1 MHACSE
7 EPLGGGGVGREATQ
21 THTTRTHTPRQS
33 QPLSPCYLF
42 QERAMLAEKSHTHT
56 QHTTHNTQH
65 TTHTHRGEINRSH
78 RVSLSRSGRWW
89 PRSSCLR
96 TRSCPRLSR
105 PVGTPSWLRQRYA
118 CGYMCMHTLCIY
130 HRARTIAHMTSFGGQ
145 GTCMCHSNTRSS
157 TESTDAPTLPWF
169 SPAAATHSFTTAYS
183 LAYHTAILLRPPLPL
198 AGDIIPMES
207 DLQQKSRRRRL
218 LRSRRFWSTSPK
230 PSGSNCMAWTS
241 A

>member
-1 MHACSE
+1 M
-7 EPLGGGGVGREATQ
+7 
-21 THTTRTHTPRQS
+21 
-33 QPLSPCYLF
+33 
-42 QERAMLAEKSHTHT
+42 RAVRSLLEGAVLAEKPHKHTQHARTHRDKVNRSRRVISSRSGRCWPRNHTHIHNT

-145 GTCMCHSNTRSS
+145 GTCMCRSNTRSS

-198 AGDIIPMES
+198 AGDGERSSAKVSPTTAAQVTPILV
-207 DLQQKSRRRRL
+207 DLAETVGAGQHGL
-218 LRSRRFWSTSPK
+218 
-230 PSGSNCMAWTS
+230 
-241 A
+241 